1 MGHDDPRQYV
11 LGRHAD
17 ESRRLDRQHAVFSS
31 AAGYKIHPR
40 IQSILHS
47 QNSVKVLDIATGTG
61 AWLLALEHTAPSG
74 WTLEGSDISADQF
87 PANIDSGCKFS
98 VLDIKKPVPE
108 ELRGTFDLVHIR
120 MLLGGLVTPDWA
132 LVAAN
137 VYQLL
142 KPGGWI
148 QWHEIDAPRMQF
160 FPLAAEASTEHS
172 QALLSTC
179 VRGYQ
184 RIDDRFMEQDMELFT
199 ERIKSAGFTN
209 CHMHRPSSDR
219 VPDMRQEA
227 SLTMHM
233 AVSSALKY
241 LVKADPTCGVT
252 SEEAE
257 GLASRSLEEVQREDI
272 YWRWDMCIVTASKP
286 S

>member
-1 MGHDDPRQYV
+1 
-11 LGRHAD
+11 
-17 ESRRLDRQHAVFSS
+17 
-31 AAGYKIHPR
+31 
-40 IQSILHS
+40 
-47 QNSVKVLDIATGTG
+47 VKVLDIATGTG

-184 RIDDRFMEQDMELFT
+184 RIDRFMEQDMELFT

>member
-17 ESRRLDRQHAVFSS
+17 ESRRLDRQHNVFSS
-31 AAGYKIHPR
+31 ATGYKIHPR
-40 IQSILHS
+40 VQSILHS
-47 QNSVKVLDIATGTG
+47 KKNVKVLDIATGTG
-61 AWLLALEHTAPSG
+61 AWLLALELTAPSG
-74 WTLEGSDISADQF
+74 WTLEGSDISSDQF
-87 PANIDSGCKFS
+87 PENIDSRCTFS
-98 VLDIKKPVPE
+98 VLDIKEPVPE

-120 MLLGGLVTPDWA
+120 MLLGGLVTPDWS
-132 LVAAN
+132 LVATN

-160 FPLAAEASTEHS
+160 FPIGAEASTEHS

-184 RIDDRFMEQDMELFT
+184 RIDRFMAQDMELFT
-199 ERIKSAGFTN
+199 ERITSVGFTN
-209 CHMHRPSSDR
+209 CAMHRPSSDR
-219 VPDMRQEA
+219 IPEMRQEA
-227 SLTMHM
+227 SLTMHG

-257 GLASRSLEEVQREDI
+257 KLALRSLEEVQREDM